1 MVHLN
6 QNDMNLSRLGGRGGF
21 VFAVFKNLISSL
33 LFQGEK
39 KKGKL
44 LRRKCLFAPP
54 TSLWPVFL
62 LL

>member
-39 KKGKL
+39 KRGNL
-44 LRRKCLFAPP
+44 
-54 TSLWPVFL
+54 
-62 LL
+62 

>member
-39 KKGKL
+39 KRGN
-44 LRRKCLFAPP
+44 F
-54 TSLWPVFL
+54 
-62 LL
+62 